1 MNKIIDADLVQE
13 QQRAPYTFRGMTIR
27 EVPINE
33 NPCTEDRC
41 EGYRWSNCPGESWAC
56 PEYQKF
62 RSLSDLK
69 ADVQRIKERMNGIKN
84 MPVVEKED

>member
-1 MNKIIDADLVQE
+1 MVFRPEMIPNLSSKEIDMGRKDRVKSKIIDAELLQE

-33 NPCTEDRC
+33 YPCTEDRC

-56 PEYQKF
+56 PEYQMF
-62 RSLSDLK
+62 RS
-69 ADVQRIKERMNGIKN
+69 G
-84 MPVVEKED
+84 